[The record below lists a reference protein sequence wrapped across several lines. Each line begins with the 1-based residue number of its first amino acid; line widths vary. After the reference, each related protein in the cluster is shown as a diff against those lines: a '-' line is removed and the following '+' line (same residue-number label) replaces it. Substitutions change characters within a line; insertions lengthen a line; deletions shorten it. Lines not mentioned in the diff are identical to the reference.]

1 MGTLRTAKAE
11 STPREQLTA
20 TELGDRPAFPCALP
34 FDGGARCGMSTRLAI
49 VMTALPYVITGKKT
63 PAVIADEAY
72 GIANAILQ
80 REASR

>member
-1 MGTLRTAKAE
+1 MGTLRTAKAAR
-11 STPREQLTA
+11 TPLRQPTA

-34 FDGGARCGMSTRLAI
+34 FEPPERCGMSTRLAI

-63 PAVIADEAY
+63 PAAIADEAY

-80 REASR
+80 REANR